1 MNTADIYI
9 VIDMSPRFQSILLT
23 TFDKEEAEEFAS
35 LCRDR
40 MIFQPSGKDFPSTL
54 RHSHVL

>member
-1 MNTADIYI
+1 MDTRDIYI

-40 MIFQPSGKDFPSTL
+40 MIFQPSGKDYPSNL
-54 RHSHVL
+54 RNWHVI